1 MTCNPVLYG
10 WIFLCLDF
18 TQWMTGTYSVNSSK
32 QRTNRRRGNYWGF
45 RQSQKISATDG
56 TIVMADGCKIRLSDI
71 VDLSIGWFAYL
82 QIFIIFVFFGCN
94 FLFACY
100 IRGTVLLWGIVF
112 IAGQGYFDNRYI
124 SANVSKIRQVI
135 KTFCSNR
142 RWNVSGRIVS
152 THLAGRSL
160 AWLLQVLGGTFET
173 VFGSVR
179 FLFERYQASWIS
191 QQKVVES
198 AGLLDYEN

>member
-1 MTCNPVLYG
+1 M
-10 WIFLCLDF
+10 
-18 TQWMTGTYSVNSSK
+18 
-32 QRTNRRRGNYWGF
+32 
-45 RQSQKISATDG
+45 
-56 TIVMADGCKIRLSDI
+56 
-71 VDLSIGWFAYL
+71 
-82 QIFIIFVFFGCN
+82 IIFVFLGCN
-94 FLFACY
+94 LLFAWY
-100 IRGTVLLWGIVF
+100 IRGTVLWWGLVF
-112 IAGQGYFDNRYI
+112 IIVQGYFDNRYI

-179 FLFERYQASWIS
+179 FFILNLPNQAEFHHFKQWKIS
-191 QQKVVES
+191 AWFILLPDFDLQFPCLAVVRFSDE
-198 AGLLDYEN
+198 LLRLPFCLTSNQ